1 MIPRINVQY
10 IKTVRANSFINC
22 FKLHLGGH
30 RSILCDK
37 MDGAFYNILER
48 SHCFLKLCLYLA
60 FFIIEK
66 RFFDIL
72 FLL

>member
-1 MIPRINVQY
+1 M
-10 IKTVRANSFINC
+10 C
-22 FKLHLGGH
+22 
-30 RSILCDK
+30 SILKLFMQIVSLIALNYILESIDQFFCEK
-37 MDGAFYNILER
+37 IDGAFYNILER
-48 SHCFLKLCLYLA
+48 SHCFLKLLIFN